1 MHSAFH
7 TYIETLKETAALLGL
22 TSASRESLEKPDRIV
37 EKTLEITRDSGEIVS
52 LPAYRVQFNN
62 ARGPYKGGIRFHP
75 KADVDE
81 VQALAALMA
90 LKCAVVNIPF
100 GGAKGGVTFNPKE
113 YSKTEI
119 ERVARAFARAF
130 ADHIGVDRDIPAP
143 DVYTTPEIMAF
154 MLDEYESILGRSEP
168 GVITGKPLAL
178 GGSEGRDTATAQGAV
193 YVLEELRKVQG
204 KERTDMRVAVQ
215 GFGNA
220 GYHAAR
226 ILHGLGYRIV
236 AVADSK
242 GGIASPR
249 GIDPQVAFRA
259 KHERDAITQMYCEGS
274 VCDSEK
280 LNADEA
286 RIITSDEVLT
296 VDCDVLIP
304 AALDRVIT
312 EENAAAIKASI
323 VLEIANG
330 PTAPEADTLL
340 EERGVIVVP
349 DILANAGGVSTSYF
363 EWIQNRI
370 GERWSESVVFEK
382 LQPLMVS
389 AFNEVWKMSGEKHIS
404 LRKASYAVGIA
415 RILEAMHYR
424 GK

>member
-7 TYIETLKETAALLGL
+7 TYIETLQETATLLGL
-22 TSASRESLEKPDRIV
+22 TPEARTSLEKPDRII
-37 EKTLEITRDSGEIVS
+37 EKTLQITRDSGETVS

-113 YSKTEI
+113 YSKAEI

-143 DVYTTPEIMAF
+143 DVYTTPEIMAV
-154 MLDEYESILGRSEP
+154 MLDEYESIVQRSEA
-168 GVITGKPLAL
+168 GMITGKPIAL

-204 KERTDMRVAVQ
+204 KERADMRVAVQ

-226 ILHGLGYRIV
+226 ILHGLGYTIV
-236 AVADSK
+236 AIADSK
-242 GGIASPR
+242 GGVASPR

-259 KHERDAITQMYCEGS
+259 KHEHDAITQMYCEGS

-280 LNADEA
+280 LNADDA
-286 RIITSDEVLT
+286 RIITSEEVLT
-296 VDCDVLIP
+296 SACDVLIP

-312 EENAAAIKASI
+312 EENANAVQAGI

-330 PTAPEADTLL
+330 PTAPEADVLL
-340 EERGVIVVP
+340 EQRGIIVVP

-363 EWIQNRI
+363 EWIQNRT
-370 GERWSESVVFEK
+370 GERWSETAVFEK
-382 LQPLMVS
+382 LQPVMVS
-389 AFNEVWKMSGEKHIS
+389 AFNEVWKLAGEKHIS
-404 LRKASYAVGIA
+404 LRKASYAVGIS